1 MAESLSDEQLAELR
15 DRCTAE
21 VWFGLS
27 REEARAL
34 LADNERLQAAVQL
47 LGTNLQGSARDFVDA
62 LAEVERRIPVEH
74 VERFLKRERDEYEP
88 RGECWNTVDDVLDVF
103 RLHMVTG
110 TPLTEPR
117 PVEGPEAYGVGDEPL
132 TEAEELRAEV
142 ERLRAEVERLQNKL
156 DAPCGSCHPC
166 TNYADETWRAAGR
179 KPPHVTEGDELRTEV
194 EQLRARAERAEAEA
208 VRLHKVAERA
218 FTEME
223 RGDIYDAEQTLREAL
238 LIPAMASQPAA
249 PAPVAG
255 GCTCDEDGPCPACT
269 VDADALTGA
278 LADEAHA
285 PGGTHDH

>member
-47 LGTNLQGSARDFVDA
+47 LGANLQGSARVGVDA

-142 ERLRAEVERLQNKL
+142 ERLRAQLEDWHGREHRHEYVLVGPDGDPN
-156 DAPCGSCHPC
+156 DADPIS
-166 TNYADETWRAAGR
+166 ERAANLALERPNLDLGT
-179 KPPHVTEGDELRTEV
+179 PWIRTV
-194 EQLRARAERAEAEA
+194 SASPWTRYEQRHAEPGAPQ
-208 VRLHKVAERA
+208 L
-218 FTEME
+218 TP
-223 RGDIYDAEQTLREAL
+223 TPAL
-238 LIPAMASQPAA
+238 S
-249 PAPVAG
+249 G
-255 GCTCDEDGPCPACT
+255 GCTCDTAEGPCPACQP
-269 VDADALTGA
+269 DADALTGA
-278 LADEAHA
+278 LTDEAHA
-285 PGGTHDH
+285 PGGTHV